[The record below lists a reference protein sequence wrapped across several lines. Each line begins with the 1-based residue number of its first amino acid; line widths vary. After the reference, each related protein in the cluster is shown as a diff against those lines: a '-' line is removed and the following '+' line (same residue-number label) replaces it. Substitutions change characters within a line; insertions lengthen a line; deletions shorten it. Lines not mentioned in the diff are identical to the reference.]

1 MHQIWI
7 FLFALGLKAVPRRKV
22 RCDGQLPACRRC
34 VAGGHGE
41 DCEYD
46 TSSGTTRIQLLEQ
59 QIAQLEAKLRKLQD
73 SADHDPV
80 TDIQIPGR
88 TPGPSKSAPR
98 ASEDFPF
105 VPVPRVKR
113 ISKDPDL
120 NLPANWWVSND
131 LPDKISKLLVDS
143 FAPNALLLGFFLH
156 GPRFLE
162 SMFSSK
168 RTPPLP
174 RPAPS
179 LISVIHLVGIQC
191 SPSKQFREH
200 ESLFLQRALQA
211 MDANRHPRYV
221 VHNIQAE
228 ILLTHYFLRIGKFGQ
243 AMHRLNSAMSLAIS
257 CGLHKQSTHHSP
269 ASYQLPP
276 PIDGIERGERL
287 DAFWAVVLLHKA
299 WGVSLQWPSRISA
312 LLDDIVDTP
321 LPLDIGAYESG
332 DVATNPEG
340 YLTLQVL
347 GGAVN
352 VDKPPKGASTW
363 LGASVKA
370 AVLFERA
377 TYLGIQWQSVMNDP
391 EEMAQM
397 HPFIQYLT
405 NFVASLPSISA
416 CHESALRHSWL
427 VTQSLAHAAV
437 IQLGS
442 AFDDPQAKQSCLA
455 SARAAVRVLKQFR
468 AEEPECEDVN
478 SLLGT
483 TWTPVC
489 KVLIRAIS
497 EIDQR
502 KDPTNSALRE
512 ELRGELWTVISAMTL
527 FGIHCA
533 VIRSQLNQI
542 QQQYAFS

>member
-1 MHQIWI
+1 M
-7 FLFALGLKAVPRRKV
+7 
-22 RCDGQLPACRRC
+22 RCDGGLPACRRC
-34 VAGGHGE
+34 IAGGHGE

-46 TSSGTTRIQLLEQ
+46 TTSGTTRVQQLEH
-59 QIAQLEAKLRKLQD
+59 QIAQLEAKLRKLQET
-73 SADHDPV
+73 ADHDPV
-80 TDIQIPGR
+80 TDVQIPGR
-88 TPGPSKSAPR
+88 TAGPNKSAPR

-105 VPVPRVKR
+105 VPAPRVKR
-113 ISKDPDL
+113 PIRDPDL
-120 NLPANWWVSND
+120 DLPANWWMSNEP
-131 LPDKISKLLVDS
+131 PDKISRLLVDS

-162 SMFSSK
+162 SMFPSK
-168 RTPPLP
+168 KNPLAA

-179 LISVIHLVGIQC
+179 LISVIYLVGIQC
-191 SPSKQFREH
+191 SPNKQFRDH
-200 ESLFLQRALQA
+200 EPLFLQRALQA
-211 MDANRHPRYV
+211 MDAHRHPRFV

-228 ILLTHYFLRIGKFGQ
+228 ILLTHYFLRIGKFSQ

-257 CGLHKQSTHHSP
+257 CGLHKLSTHYNP

-276 PIDGIERGERL
+276 PADGIERGERL

-299 WGVSLQWPSRISA
+299 WGVSLQWPSRISV

-321 LPLDIGAYESG
+321 LPLDIGAYEEG

-347 GGAVN
+347 GGGVP
-352 VDKPPKGASTW
+352 VGDRPPKGVSTF

-391 EEMAQM
+391 QEIAQIAV
-397 HPFIQYLT
+397 FTRYLT
-405 NFVASLPSISA
+405 DFIATLPSINA

-437 IQLGS
+437 IQLKS
-442 AFDDPQAKQSCLA
+442 AFDDPESKFTCLK
-455 SARAAVRVLKQFR
+455 SARASVYVLKQFQA
-468 AEEPECEDVN
+468 AEQECENVN

-497 EIDQR
+497 EIEQER
-502 KDPTNSALRE
+502 KDPAGAALRE
-512 ELRGELWTVISAMTL
+512 ELRNELWTIISAMTI
-527 FGIHCA
+527 FGMHCA